1 MGRNRFNSLVSKTL
15 LGTVCALPL
24 AFTLGGCDSK
34 TEPNP
39 ADAETATC
47 TPMDSVPQRLWRLS
61 TQQFSNS
68 VRDLLGLPA
77 GPALSTTGGGA
88 QFAFFSSDT
97 LSVDPGLAFSVN
109 GAVKTALAA
118 AAPQLPALAACST
131 GEDES
136 ACAQRFATT
145 FGMRAFRRPLDSSEV
160 VSLMNVYNQGRLQ
173 DFNTGISLMVQ
184 ALLQSP
190 SFLFRTELGGAAD
203 PKTGATTLTP
213 YETATQLSYT
223 FLNST
228 PDAPLLAAAA
238 DGSLGTAQGVAKQV
252 DRLLQTDAVK
262 QNIDNVVISWFN
274 VPQLVIKTKD
284 PSLIPA
290 AVASMVPQG
299 QDVQATLESDI
310 TTSTTDFVDDIVWK
324 GSGRVTELL
333 TSNKLFVNQRLA
345 ALYGLPYGD
354 GTGARPDGFLGV
366 ADPQPRAG
374 MITQPG
380 FIWSLSDPATT
391 SIVHRGKEIHD
402 YVICGNALKPPPPG
416 LLSSPTI
423 IQLLAQLPT
432 ELDKAEY
439 RLGDSFCSSC
449 HQNMDTYG
457 LLLEKLDPV
466 GNHRTMYAAADM
478 DTDPIS
484 ETADFSTFPSLAPL
498 NMPITGPVDFAK
510 AIVADHQFTDC
521 AAMMMVSYALGR
533 FAVST
538 VPDPL
543 DNTSTVT
550 VNNTCEVDSV
560 RAQFNRSDGKL
571 STLLKQ
577 VATAAFV
584 QSRSGGSP

>member
-1 MGRNRFNSLVSKTL
+1 MGRNCFGSLLRTTL
-15 LGTVCALPL
+15 LPAAVALSL
-24 AFTLGGCDSK
+24 AFTLAGCRNDNNN
-34 TEPNP
+34 EPDP
-39 ADAETATC
+39 TAGC
-47 TPMDSVPQRLWRLS
+47 KPMDAVPRRLWRLS

-77 GPALSTTGGGA
+77 GPGLSTTGGGA

-97 LSVDPGLAFSVN
+97 LSVDPGLAFSIN

-118 AAPQLPALAACST
+118 AAPQIPALAACSN

-136 ACAQRFATT
+136 ACAQRFAAS
-145 FGMRAFRRPLDSSEV
+145 FGTRAFRRPLDDSEV
-160 VSLMNVYNQGRLQ
+160 VNLMNVYDQGRVQ

-190 SFLFRTELGGAAD
+190 SFLFRTELGGTAVSAAG
-203 PKTGATTLTP
+203 KTTLTP
-213 YETATQLSYT
+213 YEVATQLGYT

-238 DGSLGTAQGVAKQV
+238 DGSLGTQKGVAAQV

-262 QNIDNVVISWFN
+262 QNIDNVIVSWFN

-284 PSLIPA
+284 PTLIPD
-290 AVASMVPQG
+290 AVTTMVPMG

-310 TTSTTDFVDDIVWK
+310 LISTTDFVDDILWQ

-333 TSNKLFVNQRLA
+333 TSNKLFVNPRLG
-345 ALYGLPYGD
+345 ALYGLPYS
-354 GTGARPDGFLGV
+354 TAGARPDGFVGV
-366 ADPQPRAG
+366 LDPQPRAG

-402 YVICGNALKPPPPG
+402 YVVCGNALKPPPPG
-416 LLSSPTI
+416 LLSSPAI
-423 IQLLAQLPT
+423 IMLLAMLPT
-432 ELDKAEY
+432 ELDKANY
-439 RLGDSFCSSC
+439 RLGDAFCSSC
-449 HQNMDTYG
+449 HQSMDSYG
-457 LLLEKLDPV
+457 LMLEKLDPI
-466 GNHRTMYAAADM
+466 GNHRTMYAAADN

-484 ETADFSTFPSLAPL
+484 ESVDFSKFPKAAPL
-498 NMPITGPVDFAK
+498 HTMITGPVEFAQ
-510 AIVADHQFTDC
+510 AIVDNHQFTDC
-521 AAMMMVSYALGR
+521 AAMMMTSYALGR
-533 FAVST
+533 FAVAT
-538 VPDPL
+538 VPDP
-543 DNTSTVT
+543 DDATSTVT
-550 VNNTCEVDSV
+550 VNNTCEVGAV

-571 STLLKQ
+571 ATLLKQ

-584 QSRSGGSP
+584 QSRAGGSP

>member
-1 MGRNRFNSLVSKTL
+1 MSRNCFGSLLTTML
-15 LGTVCALPL
+15 LGSVGAGSL
-24 AFTLGGCDSK
+24 AFTVTGCQNDN
-34 TEPNP
+34 PPPVP
-39 ADAETATC
+39 ADC
-47 TPMDSVPQRLWRLS
+47 TPMDAVPRRLWRLS

-77 GPALSTTGGGA
+77 GPGLSTTGGGA

-97 LSVDPGLAFSVN
+97 LSVDPGLAFSIN
-109 GAVKTALAA
+109 GAVNTALAA
-118 AAPQLPALAACST
+118 AAPQIPALAACSN

-136 ACAQRFATT
+136 ACAQRFATN
-145 FGMRAFRRPLDSSEV
+145 FGARAFRRPLDPDEV
-160 VSLMNVYNQGRLQ
+160 ANLMIVYAQGRLQ
-173 DFNTGISLMVQ
+173 DFNTGISLMVE

-190 SFLFRTELGGAAD
+190 SFLFRTEFGGTPD
-203 PKTGATTLTP
+203 PSTGNTTLTP
-213 YETATQLSYT
+213 YEVATQLGYT

-238 DGSLGTAQGVAKQV
+238 DGSLGTSQGLAKQV

-262 QNIDNVVISWFN
+262 QNIDNVVVSWFN

-284 PSLIPA
+284 PSLIPD
-290 AVASMVPQG
+290 AVASMVPMG

-310 TTSTTDFVDDIVWK
+310 LTSTTDFVDDVLWK
-324 GSGRVTELL
+324 SSGHVTELL

-345 ALYGLPYGD
+345 ALYGLPYG
-354 GTGARPDGFLGV
+354 TGAGARADGFLGV

-402 YVICGNALKPPPPG
+402 YVICGDALKPPPPG

-423 IQLLAQLPT
+423 IQLLAMLPT
-432 ELDKAEY
+432 ELDKAKY
-439 RLGDSFCSSC
+439 RLGDTFCSSC
-449 HQNMDTYG
+449 HQSMDSYG
-457 LLLEKLDPV
+457 LMLEKLDPV
-466 GNHRTMYAAADM
+466 GNHRTMYSAADN
-478 DTDPIS
+478 DPDPIT
-484 ETADFSTFPSLAPL
+484 ETVDFSKFPKAAPL
-498 NMPITGPVDFAK
+498 NTPITGPVAFAK
-510 AIVADHQFTDC
+510 AIVDNHEFTDC

-538 VPDPL
+538 VPDPA
-543 DNTSTVT
+543 DNASTVT

-560 RAQFNRSDGKL
+560 RGQFNRGDGKL

-584 QSRSGGSP
+584 QTRGGGSQ